1 MARWGL
7 RSKDRQIE
15 LQERQFVLWHM
26 TVNSWLHAPQHQP
39 QLKATCKIGGWDRF
53 PTARAIPAVCHPNKI
68 CFHKCLSSPLLST
81 RHKITEWSKILNW
94 QICPFPNL
102 GSPLVRQMCS
112 FPNVGCPCFADV
124 VSPSPLCLMPC
135 PYFLSRRFYKYILF
149 LSCFEHF

>member
-26 TVNSWLHAPQHQP
+26 TVNSWLDAPQHQP

-68 CFHKCLSSPLLST
+68 CFHKCLSSPLHSTQNYRMVQNIKLTNLS
-81 RHKITEWSKILNW
+81 IS
-94 QICPFPNL
+94 QIRKPF
-102 GSPLVRQMCS
+102 GTT
-112 FPNVGCPCFADV
+112 NVFIP
-124 VSPSPLCLMPC
+124 
-135 PYFLSRRFYKYILF
+135 
-149 LSCFEHF
+149 